1 MAHADNKQFRE
12 FCRFLG
18 DEWRGRRHHSYSVP
32 LRGKSSAWS
41 KMVNG
46 NWSASGLGDA
56 QSKYNWNGRS
66 VFENKAELDKFAG
79 ELQSSIRRNSNKDVC
94 DISRGVMRWGGVDN
108 KHRQK
113 RTFAWIEL
121 NSDEIVKKLTESVSS
136 IKEESTSLN
145 AFDGSNLIM
154 NSTMTKIVS
163 LADPEQRIVIYD
175 GRVGSALGFF
185 VARFAEEQ
193 DLEQHDIVDQLLFA
207 VDPQPKRNPSTRRI
221 RFPRLFGKDRDRCH
235 ATMVR
240 WATRV
245 IGQVAKDCDVDP
257 RKIEAGLFMW
267 DYDVSAEP
275 PPLL

>member
-1 MAHADNKQFRE
+1 MAGAASP
-12 FCRFLG
+12 FLFG
-18 DEWRGRRHHSYSVP
+18 PSSR
-32 LRGKSSAWS
+32 KSSAWS

-185 VARFAEEQ
+185 VARFAEER